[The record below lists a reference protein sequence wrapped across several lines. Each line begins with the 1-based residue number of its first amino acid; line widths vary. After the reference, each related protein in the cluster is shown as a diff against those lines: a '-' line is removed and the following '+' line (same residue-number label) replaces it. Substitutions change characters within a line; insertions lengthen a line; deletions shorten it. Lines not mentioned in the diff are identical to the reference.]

1 MDPIQD
7 AVTFFES
14 QELGEELSHQGVQTT
29 RAAAKVNKQKLS
41 HEQEIELVE
50 YIEGLTQRALPPT
63 RAMIRNFASYIARE
77 RVGEGWTT
85 GMDRKRHHA
94 DSEAKY
100 NLYFDLLYQKIAQ
113 YRVEPQHTYNMDK
126 KGFLISITGRSKRI
140 FSKQIKALPL
150 GLIYQAAQG
159 NVQSTWVEA
168 IEAGKH

>member
-14 QELGEELSHQGVQTT
+14 QEPGEELSYTEVAKRYNINRVTLAQRHQGVQTT

-100 NLYFDLLYQKIAQ
+100 NLYFNLLYQKIA
-113 YRVEPQHTYNMDK
+113 
-126 KGFLISITGRSKRI
+126 
-140 FSKQIKALPL
+140 
-150 GLIYQAAQG
+150 
-159 NVQSTWVEA
+159 
-168 IEAGKH
+168 